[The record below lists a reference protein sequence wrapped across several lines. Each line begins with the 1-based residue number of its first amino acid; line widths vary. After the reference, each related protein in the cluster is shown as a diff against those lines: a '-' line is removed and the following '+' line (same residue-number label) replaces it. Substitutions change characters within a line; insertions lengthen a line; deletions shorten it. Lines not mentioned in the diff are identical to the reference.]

1 MRSSLDDCGRRL
13 ALAQLSL
20 SFEDAR
26 LLLRDAYRRFRSY
39 DRYGGDMVQTL
50 IKVELSILHR
60 ASDQELRRRLAV
72 VKEWF

>member
-1 MRSSLDDCGRRL
+1 MRLSLDDCGRRL
-13 ALAQLSL
+13 ALAHSSL

-26 LLLRDAYRRFRSY
+26 LLLLDAYRRFRSH

-50 IKVELSILHR
+50 IKVEISILHR